1 MAFYDFILESLFLF
15 QQESII
21 SLFTGISLWIL
32 ILPGINIGIGELL
45 SRTIGDPQKKVY
57 QIATYPFLL
66 VGSYFAMIYL
76 VLPFMGLNPQSLEL
90 SSILGNIIKYW
101 YFFIIF
107 PAFSALMKL
116 PFKFILKD
124 NEYFQTALLP
134 GIFEEISYR
143 FFLIN
148 SLFLVTQSMEISIF
162 ISILIFSLGHIF
174 QGRLKN
180 WSGLFALN
188 HTLIAGVIFAVIAIQ
203 YGLIFSILVHIAG
216 NAILTILEQSDG
228 KSKQANPKKKTI

>member
-15 QQESII
+15 QQESIVP
-21 SLFTGISLWIL
+21 LFAGISLWIL
-32 ILPGINIGIGELL
+32 ILLGIGIAKGELL
-45 SRTIGDPQKKVY
+45 NRIIGGPQKRMY
-57 QIATYPFLL
+57 QIAIYPFLI

-76 VLPFMGLNPQSLEL
+76 VLPFMDLNPQNLEL
-90 SSILGNIIKYW
+90 SLILDNIIRYW

-134 GIFEEISYR
+134 GVFEEISYR

-148 SLFLVTQSMEISIF
+148 SLFLVTESMEISIF

-174 QGRLKN
+174 QGRLKGG
-180 WSGLFALN
+180 SGLFAIN
-188 HTLIAGVIFAVIAIQ
+188 NTLIAGIIFAIIAIQ
-203 YGLIFSILVHIAG
+203 YGLIFSILVHIVG
-216 NAILTILEQSDG
+216 NAILTFLGQSEE
-228 KSKQANPKKKTI
+228 KQETNVVKES